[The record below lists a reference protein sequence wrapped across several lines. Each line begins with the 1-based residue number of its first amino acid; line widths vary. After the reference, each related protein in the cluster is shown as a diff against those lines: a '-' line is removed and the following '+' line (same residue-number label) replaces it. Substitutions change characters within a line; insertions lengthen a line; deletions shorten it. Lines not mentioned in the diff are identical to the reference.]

1 MSGVKSFQ
9 WPCLKVFFL
18 IGDPPRDKWR
28 LLAACWGSDGVP
40 DLFPSRVESSPNRVL
55 YGNDMR
61 AEFCRDVFS
70 SKHLV
75 LSPLA
80 WRSPVDER
88 GPGWEWMGFLWI
100 FGMNSTK
107 FWHWTCGI
115 ALTWHWKIW
124 EWSGSLRII
133 LDDSASMMSMFK
145 IEHALS
151 TVIVNVKWVPVAD
164 FCQLSALESRK
175 SKGASNSK

>member
-1 MSGVKSFQ
+1 MLVKTSGFEVFKHQKRSDSRVLRNMSGVKSFQ
-9 WPCLKVFFL
+9 WPCLKVFFV

-28 LLAACWGSDGVP
+28 PGPHPTNWRLLAACWGSHGVP
-40 DLFPSRVESSPNRVL
+40 DLFPSRVESSSPNRVL

-80 WRSPVDER
+80 WRSPV
-88 GPGWEWMGFLWI
+88 EWWTGTGMGMDGI

-107 FWHWTCGI
+107 FWYWTCGI
-115 ALTWHWKIW
+115 ALTWHWKYGNDPDHC
-124 EWSGSLRII
+124 GSFWMI
-133 LDDSASMMSMFK
+133 L
-145 IEHALS
+145 HPWCL
-151 TVIVNVKWVPVAD
+151 
-164 FCQLSALESRK
+164 CLQ
-175 SKGASNSK
+175 